1 MILRAHGII
10 LVVAWLVCPAAG
22 IFIARY
28 LKFALGVW
36 WFRLHVF
43 FLFVGTGLLTIAGI
57 VLIYLYKAP
66 PHLENPHE
74 ILGFTVGIAML
85 LQIILGVVSDRLFD
99 PKRTSTPIQDILHW
113 WMGRI
118 VVVLAIVNLFLGLNL
133 YGQDYPLDK
142 GYLIALG
149 VVVGVI
155 ALAFVAG
162 QFLIGQQPCTHR
174 GRCPLA
180 LLASAHTPSRG
191 RLQFTVGKVD
201 AGVAILLSPDH
212 HLIEFPANLL
222 PDGVSTGSIVNVT
235 VERNPE
241 EEQRQRDEFATM
253 QREIFEIYSQPPQP
267 PAIEIKAVTQ
277 TSVIIKWQPLVLH
290 SATFRGL
297 DVFRNGQKLN
307 LHINPL
313 ATSVKLSGLDVSH
326 EYEIWVVLR
335 TSAGNFTSNKL
346 RVKTHSM
353 DNLTGLNPS
362 FGTFSNDAEIETLI
376 ELLARI
382 GASYTDDLSTDN
394 THLVCTLPKGPKYE
408 KALELNIPVVSPEF
422 LKACEQQQKV
432 MPAHT
437 FYLSKQ

>member
-1 MILRAHGII
+1 MLPALALAALAAFAAPVAALARYCDGTNSICVTAGTDLSGIAYFTVQCAATGWCAIGTGSRMAGSSMYMGWKNSTGGMTFSARQSGGHSMPSYSPSSDIAQITTPPEVPAVPWAALTYSFKRPLAGGVTLSATSRFIYAWSSSAPSDPDSPSSSFSEHRSYGYITNLDVTTSAPPSVLPVVNVPGGNGTNSAGTPTPPSQTNITIVTGGSPDTQSRPILTLPENISYDMILRAHGII

-162 QFLIGQQPCTHR
+162 QFLIGQQHHD
-174 GRCPLA
+174 
-180 LLASAHTPSRG
+180 AS
-191 RLQFTVGKVD
+191 
-201 AGVAILLSPDH
+201 
-212 HLIEFPANLL
+212 
-222 PDGVSTGSIVNVT
+222 
-235 VERNPE
+235 
-241 EEQRQRDEFATM
+241 
-253 QREIFEIYSQPPQP
+253 
-267 PAIEIKAVTQ
+267 
-277 TSVIIKWQPLVLH
+277 
-290 SATFRGL
+290 
-297 DVFRNGQKLN
+297 
-307 LHINPL
+307 
-313 ATSVKLSGLDVSH
+313 
-326 EYEIWVVLR
+326 
-335 TSAGNFTSNKL
+335 
-346 RVKTHSM
+346 
-353 DNLTGLNPS
+353 
-362 FGTFSNDAEIETLI
+362 
-376 ELLARI
+376 
-382 GASYTDDLSTDN
+382 TDD
-394 THLVCTLPKGPKYE
+394 K
-408 KALELNIPVVSPEF
+408 F
-422 LKACEQQQKV
+422 
-432 MPAHT
+432 
-437 FYLSKQ
+437 SKQP